1 MRYLDPK
8 NDLTFK
14 KVFGEHPHLLKSML
28 NAMLPFKSESEHIAS
43 LEYLPAEQVPQV
55 PLLKNSIV
63 DVRCTDQ
70 RGRQFIV
77 EMQMLWTDS
86 FKNRVLFNA
95 SKAYIRQLGKGMKYK
110 SLQPVYALN
119 FVNEIFEPDIEAFY
133 HHYAIVHAEL
143 PGKQL
148 EGLELVFVELPKFQ
162 PATISEKK
170 MQVLWLRY
178 LTLTEGVK
186 QVPEDMLQN
195 PEIREAVACL
205 EESSYS
211 EEELRGYDKYWD
223 AVSTERSL
231 LIDAEEKGRV
241 EGRSEGLAEGEAR
254 GSKQEKSATVLR
266 CRRMG
271 MSISEISAITG
282 LAEAEVLE
290 ILEEAGLSKA
300 AG

>member
-231 LIDAEEKGRV
+231 LIDAEEKGR
-241 EGRSEGLAEGEAR
+241 SEGLAEGEAR
-254 GSKQEKSATVLR
+254 GSKQEKSATVVR

-271 MSISEISAITG
+271 MIISEISAITG